1 MIRPVLWLLLLT
13 VCLVLPVSAE
23 TYASQAESFIT
34 VNSEG
39 DCIVSMSV
47 RLYMDAPVE
56 SLTFPLP
63 LNATDITL
71 NGGSARTTKTDTAS
85 EVDVTRAT
93 GGMAGE
99 IALSFN
105 YNIPNAVKANA
116 EVRKQ
121 FPQMDLLQLDLP
133 LLCGFSYP
141 VKNMKFVITMPANIK
156 YVPSFTS
163 IYQQTSFESYLD
175 FDIDKNMITGQ
186 TTAEMNDHEA
196 FSMVMLVPSDM
207 FPTVSTYLREGNP
220 EIVPML
226 VFAGLALLYW
236 LLFLRTLPLIRRRSV
251 TAPEGITAGE
261 VGCHLTL
268 AGGDLTMM
276 SIHWAQM
283 GYILIQLEGRRVMLY
298 KRMDMGNER
307 SPFEVKVFNML
318 FNDRTSIDATGIP
331 YTRLS
336 RKVFTMIPGE
346 RSLRKPGIGSTNIF
360 RAFCCGSQVFC
371 GICVAMNMTSV
382 GVLQVL
388 LSIILALFGI
398 VSAWQIHEIAY
409 RTHLRGKT
417 RVYVGLVFMLIWI
430 LLGILC
436 GQWIIPLCAVLG
448 QFLMGYLAAYGG
460 RRSDLG
466 RHDAGQILGLRSY
479 LKHISREDINR
490 LMRTDPDYFFNMLPF
505 ALALGVIQPFAKNF
519 GQIKLSPCP
528 YLVTRL
534 QGKQTAED
542 WAEILADTADL
553 MDARFRKMELERW
566 TAPQLRK

>member
-1 MIRPVLWLLLLT
+1 M
-13 VCLVLPVSAE
+13 
-23 TYASQAESFIT
+23 
-34 VNSEG
+34 
-39 DCIVSMSV
+39 
-47 RLYMDAPVE
+47 
-56 SLTFPLP
+56 
-63 LNATDITL
+63 
-71 NGGSARTTKTDTAS
+71 
-85 EVDVTRAT
+85 
-93 GGMAGE
+93 
-99 IALSFN
+99 
-105 YNIPNAVKANA
+105 
-116 EVRKQ
+116 
-121 FPQMDLLQLDLP
+121 
-133 LLCGFSYP
+133 
-141 VKNMKFVITMPANIK
+141 
-156 YVPSFTS
+156 
-163 IYQQTSFESYLD
+163 
-175 FDIDKNMITGQ
+175 
-186 TTAEMNDHEA
+186 
-196 FSMVMLVPSDM
+196 
-207 FPTVSTYLREGNP
+207 
-220 EIVPML
+220 
-226 VFAGLALLYW
+226 
-236 LLFLRTLPLIRRRSV
+236 
-251 TAPEGITAGE
+251 
-261 VGCHLTL
+261 
-268 AGGDLTMM
+268 
-276 SIHWAQM
+276 
-283 GYILIQLEGRRVMLY
+283 
-298 KRMDMGNER
+298 
-307 SPFEVKVFNML
+307 
-318 FNDRTSIDATGIP
+318 DATG
-331 YTRLS
+331 YTYAKLV
-336 RKVFTMIPGE
+336 RKVQRIVPSE
-346 RSLRKPGIGSTNIF
+346 RNMYRRNSGNVRIF
-360 RAFCCGSQVFC
+360 RGLACVCQVFC